1 MFRPW
6 RSAAL
11 PLAALLLLG
20 AACGGD
26 DTSSPPTNAPDDSV
40 TGVGAAPTAPG
51 QANGP
56 RRIVIIGDS
65 ISFGTQEEYPLAMPN
80 DDVEVIATPGI
91 RLGAQRPE
99 ITKAVAER
107 PDVLVIELGTND
119 VPVYE
124 PTFLDEIDE
133 VLDETDDLPCVLWVN
148 TFVTKFATN
157 AAAVNDHLDEATD
170 EHDNLQ
176 IVDWF
181 TLANDDRSLMS
192 PDGLH
197 PNEDGQ
203 GVLALAVATSAAH
216 CSDDA

>member
-11 PLAALLLLG
+11 PLAAVLLLAG
-20 AACGGD
+20 ACAGD
-26 DTSSPPTNAPDDSV
+26 DTSSPPSNPPADAATE
-40 TGVGAAPTAPG
+40 VGAAPTAP
-51 QANGP
+51 QSPNGP

-65 ISFGTQEEYPLAMPN
+65 ISVGTKEEYPLAMPN
-80 DDVEVIATPGI
+80 DDVEVIATFGI
-91 RLGAQRPE
+91 RLGPQRPE

-119 VPVYE
+119 VPSYTPE
-124 PTFLDEIDE
+124 FLDEIDD

-148 TFVTKFATN
+148 TFVSNFATN
-157 AAAVNDHLDEATD
+157 AEAVNDHLAEAAED
-170 EHDNLQ
+170 HDNLQ

-181 TLANDDRSLMS
+181 TLANDDPSLLS

-197 PNEDGQ
+197 PSDDGQ
-203 GVLALAVATSAAH
+203 GVLALAVASSASH
-216 CSDDA
+216 CDDA